1 MLASMIVSLDMTIAN
16 VALPH
21 MQSSLS
27 ASSEQVIWVLT
38 SYLIAGA
45 IMTPLASWLA
55 SRFGRKPVMAISA
68 ATFTAASLACGLSNG
83 LTMMVVARIIQGIAG
98 AGLIPLGQAIMLDI
112 NPPEKQGRAMAIA
125 GIGSMVGPLMGP
137 SLGGWLTDMYSWR
150 WVFLINIPIGIFAFI
165 GLYSFLPDV
174 RDRTIGRFDG
184 FGFATVS
191 LFLGIFQL
199 MMDRGQTLDWFDS
212 TEVCIE
218 AGLVVLVG
226 FLAVV
231 HMFTAKG
238 TFVRAE
244 LFKDRNFALGCLLS
258 GIFGV
263 VTFGTIP
270 VVTIMMQAQLGYSPF
285 HAGLVSLSRGI
296 GTVGGLMIVG
306 VMVGRITP
314 QMLLSFG
321 LIGTAAGLFM
331 YSGISLDTD
340 EMPLI
345 VAGLVLGVASGM
357 IIAPLSLLAFS
368 SLQTHFRNEGSA
380 IFSLARNI
388 GASLGMSGIQ
398 AMTVHNTAAV
408 TSRLAEG
415 IRPDNPQ
422 LEMSAPQIDFGATGS
437 LFAISRQIMRQA
449 AMVAT
454 IDTLWLCCLMAL
466 ASVPLVYLMKTRKSG
481 GDAPASPKA
490 LIADAH

>member
-1 MLASMIVSLDMTIAN
+1 
-16 VALPH
+16 
-21 MQSSLS
+21 
-27 ASSEQVIWVLT
+27 VLT

-150 WVFLINIPIGIFAFI
+150 WVFLINIPIGILAFI
-165 GLYSFLPDV
+165 GLYSFLPDI
-174 RDRTIGRFDG
+174 RDRMIGRFDG

-218 AGLVVLVG
+218 AGLVIFVG
-226 FLAVV
+226 YLAVV

-270 VVTIMMQAQLGYSPF
+270 VVTVMMQSELGYSPF
-285 HAGLVSLSRGI
+285 HAGLVSLSRGA
-296 GTVGGLMIVG
+296 GTVGGLVVVG
-306 VMVGRITP
+306 VMVGRISP
-314 QMLLSFG
+314 QMLLSMG
-321 LIGTAAGLFM
+321 LAGTAAGLYM
-331 YSGISLDTD
+331 YSGVSLDTD
-340 EMPLI
+340 EKPLI
-345 VAGLVLGVASGM
+345 AAGLVLGVASGM
-357 IIAPLSLLAFS
+357 IIAPLSLLVFS
-368 SLQTHFRNEGSA
+368 TLPASFRNEGSA

-388 GASLGMSGIQ
+388 GASLGMSAIQ
-398 AMTVHNTAAV
+398 TVTVHNTAAV
-408 TSRLAEG
+408 TGRLAEA

-422 LEMSAPQIDFGATGS
+422 LDITAPQIDFAATSS
-437 LFAISRQIMRQA
+437 LFTISRQIIRQA

-454 IDTLWLCCLMAL
+454 VDTMWLACLTSL
-466 ASVPLVYLMKTRKSG
+466 ASVPLVYLMKTRKTG
-481 GDAPASPKA
+481 GDAPASTKLVIP
-490 LIADAH
+490 DVH